1 MHRLPPEQ
9 QLLILI
15 QASALIGLSFRI
27 WWMDLHRVYMY
38 FFGYLIVLFAQTC
51 VPALVPFDSL
61 TYRNAWLV
69 TEGLIVCFYVLIVLE
84 LYSMVFQD
92 LSGIANL
99 SHRYIKLALSVAILV
114 SLLLLGMEKS
124 HGGMVVHLLT
134 FERAVVSS
142 LVLFVLLI
150 TAFLVYYPVPLKR
163 NVIVYSIGYA
173 VYFLVKASSI
183 FIFNLGYYHWNRLI
197 SNIWLAAF
205 FGCLLFW
212 LFALNRRGESKTVV
226 IGHQWNPTDE
236 ERLLAQLKAI
246 NTSLLRAAQK

>member
-27 WWMDLHRVYMY
+27 WWMALHRVYKY
-38 FFGYLIVLFAQTC
+38 FFGYLIVALAQTC
-51 VPALVPFDSL
+51 VPALVPFDSPR
-61 TYRNAWLV
+61 YRDAWLV

-84 LYSMVFQD
+84 LYSIVFQD
-92 LSGIANL
+92 LAGIAKL
-99 SHRYIKLALSVAILV
+99 SQRYIKLALGVAILV
-114 SLLLLGMEKS
+114 SLLLLGVEKNQV
-124 HGGMVVHLLT
+124 GMVAHLFT
-134 FERAVVSS
+134 FERAVVFS

-173 VYFLVKASSI
+173 VYFLAKAGSI
-183 FIFNLGYYHWNRLI
+183 FISNLGYYWNRWM
-197 SNIWLAAF
+197 SNIWLAALLA
-205 FGCLLFW
+205 CLLFW
-212 LFALNRRGESKTVV
+212 LFALNRRGETKTVV
-226 IGHQWNPTDE
+226 IGHQWKATDE

-246 NTSLLRAAQK
+246 NTSLLRAARK